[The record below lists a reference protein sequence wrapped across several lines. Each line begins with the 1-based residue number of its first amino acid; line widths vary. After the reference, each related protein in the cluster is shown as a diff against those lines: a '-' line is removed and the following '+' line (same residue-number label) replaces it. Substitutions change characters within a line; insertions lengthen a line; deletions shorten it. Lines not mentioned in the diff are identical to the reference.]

1 MKLFIKYAPL
11 NSDFMCIIILI
22 LLFINLQH
30 KQRFF
35 SPEQTRVDRK
45 SLESSIDFPSHVF
58 ISIFQ
63 VWLVGSLAL
72 LEFNV
77 GVCHRLLQF
86 IQFYLS
92 IVCLP
97 CDVGF

>member
-1 MKLFIKYAPL
+1 
-11 NSDFMCIIILI
+11 MCIIILI

-30 KQRFF
+30 EQQFF
-35 SPEQTRVDRK
+35 LPEQTRVDRK